1 MASIK
6 QYRPIIKSGNKIVV
20 KTCAYDRITRMILSR
35 KTDGI
40 TWVTPFDANN
50 ARVGGFCVITSDLD
64 VVPIEL
70 CSNSR
75 TRISTGSH
83 RSHPRICTTNESSGE
98 LIRLGNYWFAPAI
111 AQRIREREQ
120 REREQRERLRE
131 KRLREQLLREQLL
144 REQLLREQRLREQRF
159 YDEARV
165 HRAIMEQERRDEES
179 FQYRRLA
186 YFAQKHRNERLRL
199 ALARRVLTGVNA
211 IPVNIPR

>member
-20 KTCAYDRITRMILSR
+20 KTCAYDRITRMIYSR

-40 TWVTPFDANN
+40 TWITPFDANN

-98 LIRLGNYWFAPAI
+98 LVRLGNYWFAPAI
-111 AQRIREREQ
+111 AQRIRLQEQ
-120 REREQRERLRE
+120 RLQEQR
-131 KRLREQLLREQLL
+131 
-144 REQLLREQRLREQRF
+144 LREQRLREQRLQEQRLREQRLQEQRF

-165 HRAIMEQERRDEES
+165 HRAIMEQKRREVES
-179 FQYRRLA
+179 FQCRRLA

-199 ALARRVLTGVNA
+199 ALSRRIIST
-211 IPVNIPR
+211 